1 MATSKIITLGILATT
16 ISYSVFANADA
27 ASNSTSVTIPVVKN
41 AWYAG
46 INALYLR
53 PNLGGN
59 NLGYSS
65 FSNYGTDFNN
75 VVVERNGAANDL
87 NDITPNREWGFQLN
101 AGYQFCAAN
110 DIDVNWYHFND
121 NTTGFFPTGTL
132 FSGSASALYAGEIN
146 LNTRWDSVNLE
157 VGQRFDLNAMNMLR
171 LHVGLDVSRIE
182 NTITNYPGLTATGNP
197 VFITHD
203 KITYTGIGPRL
214 GGDYLYHTPCGLGI
228 YAKAGAS
235 LLVGRAE
242 QKVSGYHDL
251 GGFNLYSTGNYNQ
264 SNGNVVVPE
273 LDANLGIKY
282 DYTLNYGVIGFNLG
296 YMFTTYLN
304 AIVSQVGT
312 GVVSSS
318 ISTSSSTNFNLN
330 GPYLGISWTE

>member
-1 MATSKIITLGILATT
+1 MPTLKIITFAILATT
-16 ISYSVFANADA
+16 ISSATFAN
-27 ASNSTSVTIPVVKN
+27 SNPGSSSAPVTIPIVNN
-41 AWYAG
+41 AWYVG
-46 INALYLR
+46 VNALYLR

-59 NLGYSS
+59 NLGYTS
-65 FSNYGTDFNN
+65 FGNYGTDFNN
-75 VVVERNGAANDL
+75 VRVERNGAANDL
-87 NDITPNREWGFQLN
+87 NDITPDRAWGFQLN
-101 AGYQFCAAN
+101 AGYRFCAAN
-110 DIDVNWYHFND
+110 DIDINWYHFND
-121 NTTGFFPTGTL
+121 STNGYFPTGTL
-132 FSGSASALYAGEIN
+132 FAGSASALYARQIN
-146 LNTRWDSVNLE
+146 LDSRWDAVNIE

-171 LHVGLDVSRIE
+171 LHVGLNISRIE
-182 NTITNYPGLTATGNP
+182 NTVINYPSLTATGDP

-214 GGDYLYHTPCGLGI
+214 GADYLYHTSCGLGI
-228 YAKAGAS
+228 FAKAGAS
-235 LLVGRAE
+235 LLVGKAE
-242 QKVSGYHDL
+242 QTVSGYHDL
-251 GGFNLYSTGNYNQ
+251 GGFNLYSTGNYKQ
-264 SNGNVVVPE
+264 SNNNIVIPE

-282 DYTLNYGVIGFNLG
+282 DYTLNQGVLGFNLG